1 VGGAGVSVHDHR
13 DRETGAPLISL
24 EEAVRR
30 TMAGIAP
37 LPPTDTPLGDA
48 HDRVLAED
56 IRSPIDLPPF
66 PSSAMDGYAIRSAD
80 VDHAGPG
87 HPVGLRIDGAVR
99 LGRPADVEV
108 RPGGAVAVPTGG
120 PVPAGADAVVP
131 VEHAVV
137 EGTRLMVLRAPGRG
151 RHVRPA
157 GEDVA
162 GGELLVPAG
171 RRLTAPDLGLLASAG
186 LAAVPVRPRARVGIV
201 STGDELV
208 DPGQGRGD
216 GRIYDANSY
225 TLQGAVREAGGVP
238 IPLGRVPD
246 DPDRLAATLVDAV
259 PRVDVLVSSG
269 GVSVGERDPVK
280 RAFGE
285 GGGVEFV
292 EVAMQPGKP
301 QAFGTIGGR
310 PYFGLPG
317 NPVSVFVS
325 FEVFVR
331 PALLRM
337 MGRPGERPS
346 VTATVEGELG
356 GPSEKVRFARVRLRR
371 RGEEWRA
378 GPTGGWR
385 SNLLATVSRA
395 NGLAVLPVG
404 VERLETGDRCRVLVI
419 RDPDEP

>member
-1 VGGAGVSVHDHR
+1 
-13 DRETGAPLISL
+13 
-24 EEAVRR
+24 
-30 TMAGIAP
+30 
-37 LPPTDTPLGDA
+37 
-48 HDRVLAED
+48 
-56 IRSPIDLPPF
+56 
-66 PSSAMDGYAIRSAD
+66 
-80 VDHAGPG
+80 
-87 HPVGLRIDGAVR
+87 
-99 LGRPADVEV
+99 
-108 RPGGAVAVPTGG
+108 
-120 PVPAGADAVVP
+120 
-131 VEHAVV
+131 
-137 EGTRLMVLRAPGRG
+137 
-151 RHVRPA
+151 
-157 GEDVA
+157 
-162 GGELLVPAG
+162 
-171 RRLTAPDLGLLASAG
+171 
-186 LAAVPVRPRARVGIV
+186 VGIV

-208 DPGQGRGD
+208 DPGHRRGD
-216 GRIYDANSY
+216 GRIYDANAY
-225 TLQGAVREAGGVP
+225 TLDGAVREAGGVP

-246 DPDRLAATLVDAV
+246 DPDLLAATLADAV
-259 PRVDVLVSSG
+259 PGVDALVSSG

-280 RAFGE
+280 GAFGR
-285 GGGVEFV
+285 GGQVEFL

-371 RGEEWRA
+371 EGDEWRA
-378 GPTGGWR
+378 TPTGGRR

-404 VERLETGDRCRVLVI
+404 VERLGTGDRCRVLVI

>member
-1 VGGAGVSVHDHR
+1 VSVHDHR

-48 HDRVLAED
+48 HDRVMVED
-56 IRSPIDLPPF
+56 IRSPVDLPPF
-66 PSSAMDGYAIRSAD
+66 ASSAMDGYAVRSAD
-80 VDHAGPG
+80 VDHADPG
-87 HPVGLRIDGAVR
+87 HPVGLRMDGAVR

-137 EGTRLMVLRAPGRG
+137 EGGRLMVLRAPGPG
-151 RHVRPA
+151 RHIRPA
-157 GEDVA
+157 AEDVA
-162 GGELLVPAG
+162 VGELLVPAG

-186 LAAVPVRPRARVGIV
+186 LAAVRVRPRARVGIV

-208 DPGQGRGD
+208 DPGQPRGD

-238 IPLGRVPD
+238 ILLGRVPD
-246 DPDRLAATLVDAV
+246 DPDRLAVTLVDAV

-280 RAFGE
+280 GAFGR

-325 FEVFVR
+325 FEVFIR
-331 PALLRM
+331 PALLKL
-337 MGRPGERPS
+337 MGRRDIFRPEIWA
-346 VTATVEGELG
+346 VLDGDIT
-356 GPSEKVRFARVRLRR
+356 GPREKVMFARVKVWRE
-371 RGEEWRA
+371 GGQWRA
-378 GPTGGWR
+378 ASTGAPG
-385 SNLLATVSRA
+385 SNLLSTVTRA
-395 NGLAVLPVG
+395 NGLAVIPVG
-404 VERLETGDRCRVLVI
+404 TETAEAGSRVRVMLFRALE
-419 RDPDEP
+419 EEK